1 MAKTKKMLEEKEND
15 NERKIDEKDLQY
27 EPTAAEDDIS

>member
-1 MAKTKKMLEEKEND
+1 MLEEKEND

-27 EPTAAEDDIS
+27 EPTVAEVDIS